1 MDLHTASSDLARPEA
16 TVHEGRRSGR
26 FEWALAELAA
36 AGEGTDRQ
44 VALADLHLWWALEL
58 DQVAG
63 LRTRPGHDPAVAAEA
78 ARHRATAAEI
88 LADPALSDCRS
99 AYLRLLS
106 AVRADP
112 ADPAWGVD
120 EPSDLHDRARYL
132 VERAVG
138 LVGLGKVRAA
148 SEVVAR
154 ARDLLPGVDDSCLR
168 RCALITAH
176 RAELELGLPGA
187 ETAAGPVLRTIRALR
202 RRRAA
207 AATAAGL
214 RAELPDLIRRRADLE
229 SLVSRDPLTGLA
241 NRLGS
246 DDWFGRHRTGPVT
259 VAMADLID
267 FKRINDTFGHLVG
280 DDVLRRVGEALRDVG
295 ELVARHGGDEFVVVT
310 TGPPDERALE
320 AVIRGAVRGVDV
332 TDLDL
337 AWSLDCRVGTASAG
351 PGRSCADL
359 VARADR
365 GLLRR
370 KVAG

>member
-1 MDLHTASSDLARPEA
+1 MDLEAVSSELLRLEEI
-16 TVHEGRRSGR
+16 VHEGRRSGR
-26 FEWALAELAA
+26 FDWAMSSLTAI
-36 AGEGTDRQ
+36 GQGRQ
-44 VALADLHLWWALEL
+44 VRTAIADLHLWWALEL

-63 LRTRPGHDPAVAAEA
+63 LRTRPGYDAAEA
-78 ARHRATAAEI
+78 AAAGQHRAAAAAV
-88 LADPALSDCRS
+88 LADPDLQDCRS

-112 ADPAWGVD
+112 TDPAWASD
-120 EPSDLHDRARYL
+120 EPVNLHDRARYL

-138 LVGLGKVRAA
+138 LMSLGKVRAA
-148 SEVVAR
+148 SEVVSR
-154 ARDLLPGVDDSCLR
+154 VREILPAVDDPCLR

-187 ETAAGPVLRTIRALR
+187 ATAAGPILRTIRALR

-214 RAELPDLIRRRADLE
+214 RAELPELIRRRADLE
-229 SLVSRDPLTGLA
+229 PLVTRDPLTGLS

-280 DDVLRRVGEALRDVG
+280 DEVLRRVGAALRDVG
-295 ELVARHGGDEFVVVT
+295 DLVARHGGDEFVVVT
-310 TGPPDERALE
+310 AGPPDETSLE
-320 AVIRGAVRGVDV
+320 SWIRTAVRGVDIA
-332 TDLDL
+332 DLGPG
-337 AWSLDCRVGTASAG
+337 WFLDCRVGTASAG